1 MKKSRFLLSL
11 LCLMVSTIGWGREKS
26 LAPWR
31 DPAVNGVNCLPMRA
45 DYFAFQSGEEAT
57 TKEHSS
63 RYLSLNGPW
72 RFLWV
77 RHAEDRPRDFGA
89 LRHGELHGY
98 AYCTFSLNGKS
109 LQDLFIYYSYGG
121 CRLGRASVG
130 SLARSC
136 LPCSRG

>member
-11 LCLMVSTIGWGREKS
+11 LCLMVSTMGWGREKS

-31 DPAVNGVNCLPMRA
+31 DPAVNGVNRLPMRA

-63 RYLSLNGPW
+63 CYLSLNGPW

-89 LRHGELHGY
+89 LRLEDE
-98 AYCTFSLNGKS
+98 GKYVFFV
-109 LQDLFIYYSYGG
+109 DPRAW
-121 CRLGRASVG
+121 CLGAPWLWSAT
-130 SLARSC
+130 LC
-136 LPCSRG
+136 